1 MTSQL
6 DVARGREIVARWCNL
21 AELRLDY
28 LTELFETGLWR
39 RFYSEPA
46 FLENVRE
53 AKVALEAWRDLLSRE
68 GSRDNR
74 AIDMSWLG
82 RTRTALPR
90 SPFRLE
96 PCHPPQ
102 ITQIAPSAPPEN
114 SILPQDD
121 CVEASKALAAD
132 VPQEDAIALVPEF
145 AAIEDRYP
153 LLRNTL

>member
-28 LTELFETGLWR
+28 LTELFETGRWR

-74 AIDMSWLG
+74 AVDMSWLG
-82 RTRTALPR
+82 RARTTLPR
-90 SPFRLE
+90 SPFRPE
-96 PCHPPQ
+96 PLHPPQ
-102 ITQIAPSAPPEN
+102 VAEIPRDAPCEN
-114 SILPQDD
+114 SILPEDGG
-121 CVEASKALAAD
+121 VEVGKTRSAD
-132 VPQEDAIALVPEF
+132 AQEDAMALVPDL